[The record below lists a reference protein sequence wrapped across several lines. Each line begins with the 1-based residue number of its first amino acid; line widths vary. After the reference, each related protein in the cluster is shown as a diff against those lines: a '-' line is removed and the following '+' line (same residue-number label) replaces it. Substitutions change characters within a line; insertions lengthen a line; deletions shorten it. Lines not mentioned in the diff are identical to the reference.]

1 MYVCPY
7 FISLT
12 SIIQEKEPDFQL
24 DLSFMEKLPWMNMSM
39 ADLIKHAR

>member
-7 FISLT
+7 FISLI

-24 DLSFMEKLPWMNMSM
+24 DLLFMEKLPWMNVSV
-39 ADLIKHAR
+39 ADLIE

>member
-7 FISLT
+7 FISLI

-24 DLSFMEKLPWMNMSM
+24 DLSFMEKLHLINTSVV
-39 ADLIKHAR
+39 DLIKQAR

>member
-7 FISLT
+7 FISLI

-24 DLSFMEKLPWMNMSM
+24 DLLFMEKLPQMNMSV
-39 ADLIKHAR
+39 ADSIKQAR